1 MALCPSGQTGLD
13 LMFQFEFIKA
23 VTCTFAVP
31 AGGVLVVGTIVFGAI
46 ALSSFIRT
54 GSPIIP
60 LGLLM
65 LTGGAVMSTVAGVA
79 TTIATVTFLLVSAGA
94 FAYLYYRWG

>member
-1 MALCPSGQTGLD
+1 MYD
-13 LMFQFEFIKA
+13 FEFIQA
-23 VTCTFAVP
+23 VTCTFAGP

-46 ALSSFIRT
+46 AMSSFIRT

-65 LTGGAVMSTVAGVA
+65 LTGGAVMSAVAGVA
-79 TTIATVTFLLVSAGA
+79 TTVATVTFLLVSAGA
-94 FAYLYYRWG
+94 FAYVYYRWG